1 MSTLREKFAKEYY
14 GMIAKNYVQIIARVI
29 RAKTYFKI

>member
-14 GMIAKNYVQIIARVI
+14 GMIAKNYVQIARVI